1 MKTIQSLPNNML
13 PEGTEVYYRGMY
25 GIVRFTCEQYMT
37 VCVRHFPEDPRRDV
51 CMLVYK
57 NQLNELELVRGNHS
71 HES

>member
-1 MKTIQSLPNNML
+1 ML

-25 GIVRFTCEQYMT
+25 GRIGFVCEQYMT
-37 VCVRHFPEDPRRDV
+37 VCVRHFPNDPSRDV

-57 NQLNELELVRGNHS
+57 SQQHELELVKGNHS

>member
-1 MKTIQSLPNNML
+1 MNNQSRKKTML

-25 GIVRFTCEQYMT
+25 GIVRFTCEQYVT

-51 CMLVYK
+51 CMLVYR
-57 NQLNELELVRGNHS
+57 NQQHELELAKGNHS